1 MSQSYLS
8 SLLREVEVDKESAL
22 WLKCLFVRAK
32 VMRVQE
38 GLSKQDSRKTKII
51 YSKIKENRR
60 LRQRSRNKQMI
71 ARSIREDNQQLDEML
86 EELALAEDRHS
97 SEI

>member
-1 MSQSYLS
+1 MQEVLSQSYLS

-22 WLKCLFVRAK
+22 WLKSLFLTAK
-32 VMRVQE
+32 VMRMQE
-38 GLSKQDSRKTKII
+38 SFSKQDTRKTKII

-71 ARSIREDNQQLDEML
+71 ARSIREDN
-86 EELALAEDRHS
+86 
-97 SEI
+97 

>member
-1 MSQSYLS
+1 MQEVLSQSYLS

-22 WLKCLFVRAK
+22 WLKSLFLTAK
-32 VMRVQE
+32 VMRMQE
-38 GLSKQDSRKTKII
+38 SFSKQDSRKTKII

-71 ARSIREDNQQLDEML
+71 ARSIREDN
-86 EELALAEDRHS
+86 
-97 SEI
+97 